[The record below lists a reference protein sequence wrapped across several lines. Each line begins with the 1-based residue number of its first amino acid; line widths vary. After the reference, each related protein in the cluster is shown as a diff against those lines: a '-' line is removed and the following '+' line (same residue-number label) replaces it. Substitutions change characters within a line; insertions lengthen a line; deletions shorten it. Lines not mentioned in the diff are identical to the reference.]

1 MSIKRSSPTQEKSV
15 FKKKVKKDEPAV
27 AMTGEAGEDAATL
40 EKVETVETDAVATTS
55 EAGCQAL
62 TEQLNAA
69 QAEAR
74 ENRDHYLRARA
85 DLDNFRKR
93 AQREKEDLVKFSNE
107 TILRELLPVID
118 NLERALQHAATDGEK
133 GLLQGVE
140 LTLGQFSKVLE
151 KFNVVAI
158 EPLGEL
164 FDSARHEAM
173 GQIESAD
180 QPPNTIVQLLQK
192 GYLLNDRLLRPALV
206 LIAKAPAAPV
216 ASEE

>member
-1 MSIKRSSPTQEKSV
+1 M
-15 FKKKVKKDEPAV
+15 FKKKEKKEESAKETTAAGVEGGEEQATEAV
-27 AMTGEAGEDAATL
+27 A
-40 EKVETVETDAVATTS
+40 VTT
-55 EAGCQAL
+55 EGCCQTL

-69 QAEAR
+69 QAEAL

-118 NLERALQHAATDGEK
+118 NLERALQHAAVDGER

-151 KFNVVAI
+151 KFNVKAI
-158 EPLGEL
+158 DAVGEL
-164 FDSARHEAM
+164 FDPARHEAM
-173 GQIESAD
+173 GQVESAE
-180 QPPNTIVQLLQK
+180 QPANTVVQLLQK
-192 GYLLNDRLLRPALV
+192 GYLLNDRLLRPAMV
-206 LIAKAPAAPV
+206 LIAKAPATPV

>member
-1 MSIKRSSPTQEKSV
+1 M
-15 FKKKVKKDEPAV
+15 FKKKAKKDESTAASGV
-27 AMTGEAGEDAATL
+27 EAGEN
-40 EKVETVETDAVATTS
+40 VETEATEAVATTDS
-55 EAGCQAL
+55 CCQAL
-62 TEQLNAA
+62 TEELNIA
-69 QAEAR
+69 QAQAL
-74 ENRDHYLRARA
+74 ENRDLYLRARA

-93 AQREKEDLVKFSNE
+93 AQREKEDLLKFSNE
-107 TILRELLPVID
+107 NILRELLPVID
-118 NLERALQHAATDGEK
+118 NLERALQHAAVEGET

-140 LTLGQFSKVLE
+140 LTLGQFGKVLE

-173 GQIESAD
+173 GQIESAE

-206 LIAKAPAAPV
+206 LIAKAPALPV
-216 ASEE
+216 AGEE